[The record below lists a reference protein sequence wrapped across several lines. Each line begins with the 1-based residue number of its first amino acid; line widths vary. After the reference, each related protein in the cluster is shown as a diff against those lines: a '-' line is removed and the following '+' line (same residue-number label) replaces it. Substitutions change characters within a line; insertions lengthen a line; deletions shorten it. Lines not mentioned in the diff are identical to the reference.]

1 MYVYMSIPTNGHP
14 PGTLN
19 DWLGTPFET
28 IKSLSPTGHNFEKK
42 IGHYKVFLTW
52 GKFLL
57 HINNYL
63 MLKLILET

>member
-42 IGHYKVFLTW
+42 NWSLQSLFNLREVF
-52 GKFLL
+52 
-57 HINNYL
+57 IAY
-63 MLKLILET
+63 